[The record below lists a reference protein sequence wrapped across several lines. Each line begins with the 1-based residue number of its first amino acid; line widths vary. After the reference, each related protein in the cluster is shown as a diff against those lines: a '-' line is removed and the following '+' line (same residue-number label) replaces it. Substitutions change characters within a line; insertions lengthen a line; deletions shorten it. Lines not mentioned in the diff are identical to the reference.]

1 MAALRSLR
9 WKWERLEEE
18 ARRIRENE
26 ADWRFIEKQPPKIKA
41 ALKYYIKEGDIRIA
55 SKLADLP
62 LEEFREIIRKA
73 NIPVVV

>member
-1 MAALRSLR
+1 MEEIKK
-9 WKWERLEEE
+9 KWERLEEE

-26 ADWRFIEKQPPKIKA
+26 ADWEFIEKQPPKIKA

-62 LEEFREIIRKA
+62 LEKFREIIRKA

>member
-1 MAALRSLR
+1 MEEIKKK
-9 WKWERLEEE
+9 WKRLEEE

-26 ADWRFIEKQPPKIKA
+26 ADWEFIEKQPPKIKA

-62 LEEFREIIRKA
+62 LEKFREIIRKA

>member
-1 MAALRSLR
+1 MEEIKKK
-9 WKWERLEEE
+9 WKRLEEE

-26 ADWRFIEKQPPKIKA
+26 ADWEFIEKQPPKIKA